1 MTKGDIIELDKVVVV
16 TVVWCNETLMQVEY
30 KDLTRRLL
38 KIADYEI
45 KILSEETR
53 KDFSK
58 LFCPKC
64 KSDNIHQNFNTDT
77 FVCNNCSYL
86 WA

>member
-1 MTKGDIIELDKVVVV
+1 MTKGNIIELDKVVVV

-30 KDLTRRLL
+30 KDLTSRLL

-53 KDFSK
+53 KDFEKDKIKFNIRTKEDVDSDRR
-58 LFCPKC
+58 
-64 KSDNIHQNFNTDT
+64 KS
-77 FVCNNCSYL
+77 NNYL
-86 WA
+86 L